1 MPARKLS
8 LKSTTAIPTVLGSAD
23 AKHIGNLPPSPAGK
37 RALAIAAKPVAAKP
51 AAKLTPIVAP
61 LATET
66 PAVSTPSANISRTER
81 TIAKLATNFGGLS
94 DRDNAYIAFFARIAK
109 RAASGIVTVRDIVA
123 DGGRPDYAGSSKPH
137 DAGVIVR
144 LNKAGVLASTADGAS
159 FAFTNSG
166 KALSAYAS
174 ASGPVAA
181 APAKPASKRVA
192 KRA

>member
-51 AAKLTPIVAP
+51 GKPVSTPIVAP

-174 ASGPVAA
+174 AIGPAA
-181 APAKPASKRVA
+181 AAKPVSKRVA